1 MVKEKHLRSVAFFQ
15 GSAFKQLRGKFYTMY
30 KRYQKHSILNRPNK
44 LFGLNFA
51 LNQSLKKTVNY
62 LERFSCPSPPGIFFL
77 NADGDHSCKAS
88 DSFVVCMLTII
99 E

>member
-15 GSAFKQLRGKFYTMY
+15 GSAFKQLRGKFYTIS

-51 LNQSLKKTVNY
+51 LNQSLKKTRQ
-62 LERFSCPSPPGIFFL
+62 LPGEIFMSVSTWHLLFE
-77 NADGDHSCKAS
+77 C
-88 DSFVVCMLTII
+88 
-99 E
+99 